1 MTRRSTGKPGSRRRS
16 RITSIADTRRVRSA
30 TDDSAIAPERLLAL
44 FGAKDLDVL
53 IGAVF
58 LALHAA
64 VACDFASAFYRSTG
78 DGLFKQR
85 DSLGREY
92 GPALMRRY
100 MELTP
105 ALPIAMANRGIKILP
120 TRTGLPR
127 SAAKLKGTAF
137 YREIMQPQGWRHA
150 VALCFWGD
158 PPAES
163 PVFVASVY
171 RSEEQNDFSERDI
184 ANLERIQPFIDCAVN
199 RLHEREAATTVR
211 DGMAMA
217 AHDGTRGFAI
227 LDGNLRL
234 VQANP
239 TARQFCAAWMDD
251 VATTDTDGSSVA
263 WRLPP
268 ALEAKCRE
276 LHSEWRALGTRRSR
290 RGPSPPTPPAI
301 TCSCSRPDGIDHDRL
316 SKYHRLVRADV
327 RHRD

>member
-1 MTRRSTGKPGSRRRS
+1 
-16 RITSIADTRRVRSA
+16 
-30 TDDSAIAPERLLAL
+30 
-44 FGAKDLDVL
+44 
-53 IGAVF
+53 
-58 LALHAA
+58 
-64 VACDFASAFYRSTG
+64 
-78 DGLFKQR
+78 
-85 DSLGREY
+85 
-92 GPALMRRY
+92 MRRY

-276 LHSEWRALGTRRSR
+276 LHSEWRAL
-290 RGPSPPTPPAI
+290 
-301 TCSCSRPDGIDHDRL
+301 
-316 SKYHRLVRADV
+316 VRADPDAARLR
-327 RHRD
+327 RHHQLLHARVPGLTASITIVCPNTTGLCEPTFVIEIERRVHGVALDTPDRSAPVLQNLTETERAVAMVLADGFSNQEIADRLGKSVHAVKFLLHRIYQKTDIPSRAALVAVMHARSNLSRKV